1 MRGYCSQI
9 MERWGG
15 KPGGITSAGG
25 GALGIDILMAI
36 ITNHCIWL
44 DKLLLTGS
52 AHADPVNCPSVSV
65 TGTQSCYTH
74 ILTANPKPVT
84 HNQHLI
90 LLFESLEADADDI
103 QLAKRL
109 SYWG

>member
-1 MRGYCSQI
+1 MLTPLIVLQC
-9 MERWGG
+9 
-15 KPGGITSAGG
+15 P
-25 GALGIDILMAI
+25 
-36 ITNHCIWL
+36 
-44 DKLLLTGS
+44 LL
-52 AHADPVNCPSVSV
+52 AH
-65 TGTQSCYTH
+65 SCYTH